1 MVKTSNIFQ
10 TNSLTVLYL
19 QWPFSYEKEC
29 FQAVFQLEKSLVNI
43 LLDYAA
49 KLQGKLAR
57 IKK

>member
-1 MVKTSNIFQ
+1 M
-10 TNSLTVLYL
+10 TVLYL
-19 QWPFSYEKEC
+19 QWPFYYEKEC